1 MVVNHIGKKCEM
13 KNMSSA
19 FEVKKNMS
27 SALVVKKNLSSALER
42 KMAPGADR
50 SSSAGPPPE
59 LGGCSDLYKQQM
71 TKLMKMR

>member
-27 SALVVKKNLSSALER
+27 SALEVKKNLSSALER
-42 KMAPGADR
+42 KNGTWSR
-50 SSSAGPPPE
+50 SQLFCRSTASAGR
-59 LGGCSDLYKQQM
+59 LL
-71 TKLMKMR
+71 